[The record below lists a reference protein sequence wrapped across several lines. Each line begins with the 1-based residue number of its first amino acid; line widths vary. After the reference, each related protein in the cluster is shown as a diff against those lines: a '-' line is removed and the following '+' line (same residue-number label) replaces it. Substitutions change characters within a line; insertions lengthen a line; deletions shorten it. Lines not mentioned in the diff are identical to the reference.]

1 MRPAASPDDLYRYI
15 HGNVGRVLILVAL
28 VLLLDAVL
36 SIDIDLLS
44 VAAFRLGVHRV
55 GSRFGLFLLDHVDL
69 TGLRRRLLSLGDR
82 GADRGL
88 LRRL

>member
-15 HGNVGRVLILVAL
+15 HGNVGCVLILIAL
-28 VLLLDAVL
+28 ELLLSAVL
-36 SIDIDLLS
+36 TIDNDLLS
-44 VAAFRLGVHRV
+44 VATFMLGVDRV
-55 GSRFGLFLLDHVDL
+55 GSRLSLFLLDHVDL

-88 LRRL
+88 LRRF